1 MLQAMPQAN
10 CTNKQV
16 FHPQNGTGSV
26 VDIIQRSDKTII
38 EVAFQNGERRKYNQ
52 KNAAKLEI
60 EDQSVILVGSR
71 VQVGGHEGVVVQIHP
86 IKGFKLSKFEDEHHD
101 QWIDHRSKSNDIL
114 QMTTSVYGVIETHS
128 IYNHQYLIGFK
139 TSNYWTS
146 SSKLT
151 LLNKYISRSTDQI
164 GHR

>member
-101 QWIDHRSKSNDIL
+101 QWIDHRSKSKI
-114 QMTTSVYGVIETHS
+114 SVLPGRRCALCMNGAPWSYRDMHARVASCARLKIPLGT
-128 IYNHQYLIGFK
+128 YLRIA
-139 TSNYWTS
+139 
-146 SSKLT
+146 
-151 LLNKYISRSTDQI
+151 LLYE
-164 GHR
+164 